1 MMTPFLQFEAID
13 EAAMQALARRL
24 AGLVGAGDLIALAG
38 DLGAGKSTFARALV
52 RALLKDDEAE
62 VPSPTFTLVQG
73 YEPEGA
79 PTVYHADL
87 YRLKDPEEIYDL
99 GLEDA
104 RDEALLLIEW
114 PDRLPAG
121 WLDDA
126 LVLRLTLPEG
136 GARGTRQLEFYGAPR
151 WGVRL
156 EGLAA

>member
-1 MMTPFLQFEAID
+1 MMAPFLQFEAID

-79 PTVYHADL
+79 PAVYHADL

-136 GARGTRQLEFYGAPR
+136 GARGTRRLEFYGAPR